1 METTINFLERL
12 EAKHDGCSDYRA
24 AKLLGISAT
33 TISTWRRGI
42 GGMGDK
48 TAVKMAELLGEHPAY
63 VMACIHA
70 EKDDTPQT
78 HKVWE
83 QVAAQYAAT
92 FVFVFIGFLGATPP
106 F

>member
-1 METTINFLERL
+1 METTLDFLERL
-12 EAKHDGCSDYRA
+12 KAKYDGASDYRA
-24 AKLLGISAT
+24 SKLLQVST
-33 TISTWRRGI
+33 SSISTWRCGK

-48 TAVKMAELLGEHPAY
+48 TAVKMAELLCEHPAY
-63 VMACIHA
+63 IMACVHA
-70 EKDDTPQT
+70 EKDESPQT
-78 HKVWE
+78 QKVWA